1 MRGYATFML
10 PSGEM
15 SAFKRGSNKDLY
27 LDDGVTREH
36 VNRVGRQAESKGG
49 AEGFGAHGN
58 PTVA

>member
-10 PSGEM
+10 PFGEM

-36 VNRVGRQAESKGG
+36 VNRMGRQAESKGG
-49 AEGFGAHGN
+49 RKGLEPMGILQ
-58 PTVA
+58 

>member
-1 MRGYATFML
+1 MFML

-36 VNRVGRQAESKGG
+36 VNRMGRQAESKGG